1 MYTGSRNR
9 PWGLMEY
16 VKFSKLS
23 KSDTYFFYFFHL
35 FDLPFPEIIRL
46 PFCHL
51 RGEIYV
57 WWCHEIQ
64 HQETVSIWTAEARM
78 GEDVKLRSMSKSWKD
93 RDSAAWIIQ
102 FGTEGRSGMPVFRE
116 LKCSQ
121 VKTWSCLC
129 CMGSP
134 SQISLQSFNLSL
146 SQLFTTLV

>member
-23 KSDTYFFYFFHL
+23 KSDIYFFYFLRL

-57 WWCHEIQ
+57 WWCHEIH

-93 RDSAAWIIQ
+93 HDSAAWIIQ
-102 FGTEGRSGMPVFRE
+102 FGTGGGVACLRSESWSALRWRRE
-116 LKCSQ
+116 AAYVGWVHLPKSLSNLS
-121 VKTWSCLC
+121 T
-129 CMGSP
+129 SP
-134 SQISLQSFNLSL
+134 SLNFSPL
-146 SQLFTTLV
+146 